1 MAKEEKVESKVEVK
15 EKTVSVEMSPEQKQA
30 FVEFMAKRDADEA
43 EAKAKEA
50 IKAENDRPAV
60 VNLRFRHNING
71 NPYGPG
77 TVKTTAQIAGK
88 LLAQDELAWA
98 DLLKAKDGGNHLV
111 QMAMNGG
118 FKVHKNVGDSAMG
131 ALK

>member
-1 MAKEEKVESKVEVK
+1 MAKEDKAEAKLDP
-15 EKTVSVEMSPEQKQA
+15 KTVSVEMSPEQKQA

-50 IKAENDRPAV
+50 AKADNDQPAV

-118 FKVHKNVGDSAMG
+118 FKVIKNAGEG
-131 ALK
+131 ALGTLK

>member
-60 VNLRFRHNING
+60 VNTSTAIPTSRARLKPRPRSQGSSLHKTNSLGRTFLRPRTGAITSFR
-71 NPYGPG
+71 
-77 TVKTTAQIAGK
+77 
-88 LLAQDELAWA
+88 WR
-98 DLLKAKDGGNHLV
+98 
-111 QMAMNGG
+111 
-118 FKVHKNVGDSAMG
+118 
-131 ALK
+131 

>member
-60 VNLRFRHNING
+60 VNLRFRHSIDVRCCFIQNQKFWICQDGTG
-71 NPYGPG
+71 N
-77 TVKTTAQIAGK
+77 
-88 LLAQDELAWA
+88 
-98 DLLKAKDGGNHLV
+98 
-111 QMAMNGG
+111 
-118 FKVHKNVGDSAMG
+118 
-131 ALK
+131 